1 MARLE
6 FVKDAGGNI
15 TKVAEGMYSKDDVN
29 EEYVKL
35 HHRCDCTGQVGHQKY
50 FNQCNTSQSSLH
62 VLVFMSLQCSLML

>member
-6 FVKDAGGNI
+6 FVKDADGNI

-35 HHRCDCTGQVGHQKY
+35 HYPCDCTGQVEHQQFQTLQY
-50 FNQCNTSQSSLH
+50 QSKRLFVVVLLH
-62 VLVFMSLQCSLML
+62 VVNQ

>member
-35 HHRCDCTGQVGHQKY
+35 HTPCDCTGQVGHQ
-50 FNQCNTSQSSLH
+50 QSEKIEKPVKLRCHSAAVLLH
-62 VLVFMSLQCSLML
+62 VVNQ